1 MTQPLS
7 STDLA
12 AIQLPNNPEKTADS
26 TTANEETVSRP
37 KTLKPTEREWVSNQA
52 HLDTPREQIR
62 HHKQECEQQKSDRK
76 QECEQQKFDHK
87 SVCGLLKQEID
98 ELQLEL
104 AGRNEKIQGLVEL
117 CAELRTSAKLAGW
130 LTITAL
136 VITSLGGIAVSLA
149 GSPIDIPNE
158 VKQPMAYGGGAAGIC
173 GLIMTLLSNCMIRST
188 SKPTAPDKT
197 VNQLPTVKT
206 KSTPN

>member
-12 AIQLPNNPEKTADS
+12 AIQLPNNPEKTADL
-26 TTANEETVSRP
+26 TTANEVTVSRP
-37 KTLKPTEREWVSNQA
+37 KPLKPTEREWASNQA
-52 HLDTPREQIR
+52 HLDTLREQVR
-62 HHKQECEQQKSDRK
+62 HHKQECEQQKS
-76 QECEQQKFDHK
+76 DHK

-104 AGRNEKIQGLVEL
+104 AGRNDKIQGLVEL

-136 VITSLGGIAVSLA
+136 VVTSLGGIAISLA
-149 GSPIDIPNE
+149 GSPVGIPNE
-158 VKQPMAYGGGAAGIC
+158 VKQPMAYSGGVAGIC
-173 GLIMTLLSNCMIRST
+173 GLVMTLLSNSMIST
-188 SKPTAPDKT
+188 TA
-197 VNQLPTVKT
+197 QH
-206 KSTPN
+206 